1 MLCNCSYE
9 FIIKKNYADN
19 LFFKIGAYNND
30 NAYAV

>member
-9 FIIKKNYADN
+9 FIIKKNYAEN
-19 LFFKIGAYNND
+19 VFFKIDAYNYF